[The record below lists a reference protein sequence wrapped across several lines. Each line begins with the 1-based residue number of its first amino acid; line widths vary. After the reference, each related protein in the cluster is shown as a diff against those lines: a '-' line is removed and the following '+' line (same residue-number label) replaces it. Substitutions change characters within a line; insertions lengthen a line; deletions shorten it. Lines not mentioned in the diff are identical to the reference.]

1 MQIFVEIL
9 TRKNITLE
17 IESSDTIDN
26 VMAKIQ
32 DKEGI
37 PHTISASS
45 LPVRGLMVRGLM
57 AAPSPTATSRRSPL
71 YTLPSASAMVCEL
84 L

>member
-32 DKEGI
+32 DKG
-37 PHTISASS
+37 T
-45 LPVRGLMVRGLM
+45 
-57 AAPSPTATSRRSPL
+57 SPT
-71 YTLPSASAMVCEL
+71 PSAPHLCRQAA
-84 L
+84 